1 MSPAPGTHI
10 FSENTMSRLTRQG
23 ARNLTA
29 TLDRIAST
37 VQSNPAVLGIDDK
50 IAKDFAYRCDLISDA
65 VERTAVTNFPRQAD
79 ENSSVP
85 SGGGDYQVAKPG
97 IEKEIGAEVKG
108 PIYEEDP
115 ATSADLTDHFTQK
128 DFHQLT
134 DLAEKLKTAASALLP
149 VSDHGFDLTK

>member
-1 MSPAPGTHI
+1 MAK
-10 FSENTMSRLTRQG
+10 LTRQG

-29 TLDRIAST
+29 TLDRIASA
-37 VQSNPAVLGIDDK
+37 VQQNPALLGIDNK

-65 VERTAVTNFPRQAD
+65 VERTAVTNYPKQAD
-79 ENSSVP
+79 ENSAIP
-85 SGGGDYQVAKPG
+85 SAGGDYEVAKPG

-115 ATSADLTDHFTQK
+115 ASSKDIKDHFTQA

-134 DLAEKLKTAASALLP
+134 ELAEKLKTAAYGN
-149 VSDHGFDLTK
+149 VVVNDHGFNLTK

>member
-1 MSPAPGTHI
+1 MSK
-10 FSENTMSRLTRQG
+10 MTRAG

-29 TLDRIAST
+29 TLDRIASV
-37 VQSNPAVLGIDDK
+37 VQSNPSLIGIDSK

-65 VERTAVTNFPRQAD
+65 VERTAVANYPRTAD

-85 SGGGDYQVAKPG
+85 SAGGDYQVAKPG
-97 IEKEIGAEVKG
+97 IEKEIGAETKG

-115 ATSADLTDHFTQK
+115 ATSKDVDGHFTQE

-134 DLAEKLKTAASALLP
+134 ELAEKLKTAAAGH
-149 VSDHGFDLTK
+149 VVDEHGFDLTK

>member
-1 MSPAPGTHI
+1 
-10 FSENTMSRLTRQG
+10 MSRLTRQG

-29 TLDRIAST
+29 TLDRIASA
-37 VQSNPAVLGIDDK
+37 VQENPSLLGIDTK

-65 VERTAVTNFPRQAD
+65 VERTAVANFPKQAD
-79 ENSSVP
+79 ENSAIP
-85 SGGGDYQVAKPG
+85 SAGGEYDTAKPG

-115 ATSADLTDHFTQK
+115 SDDQDIKDHFTQA

-134 DLAEKLKTAASALLP
+134 ELAEKLKTAAQS
-149 VSDHGFDLTK
+149 VKVVNDHGFNLTK

>member
-1 MSPAPGTHI
+1 
-10 FSENTMSRLTRQG
+10 MSRLTRQG
-23 ARNLTA
+23 ARNLTV

-37 VQSNPAVLGIDDK
+37 VQANPAILGIDDK

-65 VERTAVTNFPRQAD
+65 VERTAVVNFPRQAD
-79 ENSSVP
+79 ENTPVSSA
-85 SGGGDYQVAKPG
+85 SGDYLVAKPG

-115 ATSADLTDHFTQK
+115 STSGDLKDHFTQK

-149 VSDHGFDLTK
+149 VSDHGFDLIK

>member
-1 MSPAPGTHI
+1 
-10 FSENTMSRLTRQG
+10 MSRLTRQG

-37 VQSNPAVLGIDDK
+37 VQANPALLGIDGK

-85 SGGGDYQVAKPG
+85 SAGGDYQVAKPG

-115 ATSADLTDHFTQK
+115 ASSSDIDGQFTQA

-134 DLAEKLKTAASALLP
+134 ELAEKLKTAAQGVTP